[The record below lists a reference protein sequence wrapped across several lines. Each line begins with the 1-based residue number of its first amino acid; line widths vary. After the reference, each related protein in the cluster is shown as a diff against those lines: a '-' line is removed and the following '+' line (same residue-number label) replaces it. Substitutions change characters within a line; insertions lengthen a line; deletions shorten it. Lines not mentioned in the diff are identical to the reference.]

1 MYLTWYEEF
10 KEKKLLKK
18 IFWMTNVKYE
28 KKFRIEENVIVQW
41 FDIYFTYK
49 SCRVY
54 INRQQNTL
62 ENKINYREH
71 EWFIMIR

>member
-1 MYLTWYEEF
+1 
-10 KEKKLLKK
+10 
-18 IFWMTNVKYE
+18 MTNVKYE

-62 ENKINYREH
+62 ENKINYRGS
-71 EWFIMIR
+71 